1 MKKIKILLTDKTE
14 LLTEAEYWSSKVP
27 NIDNLNDT
35 REKFVE
41 VGDFKI
47 SKESILYIQEI
58 QEDKE
63 KEE

>member
-14 LLTEAEYWSSKVP
+14 LLTEAECWTSKIP
-27 NIDNLNDT
+27 NIDNLNDA

-63 KEE
+63 KK